1 MLKVL
6 IDKYA
11 SVVVSSSTSKRVSIY
26 EAATS
31 QPICKAQCGQVTT
44 AMCFSN
50 NLRNLITSTEDG
62 LIFIWKLP
70 ELLVKSL
77 VKVKQDAMKLE
88 AEMSRI
94 PSIIEEV

>member
-1 MLKVL
+1 
-6 IDKYA
+6 
-11 SVVVSSSTSKRVSIY
+11 
-26 EAATS
+26 
-31 QPICKAQCGQVTT
+31 
-44 AMCFSN
+44 MCFSN